1 MLRVRVRLD
10 KTGDRGLGFRAGVW
24 DLTQPR
30 KTIELAGRTLR
41 NEPALVLHKV
51 WDAKDVSGDTY
62 QWYEVGTCTITQP
75 ADAEPGR
82 VRVFIGGVSNPT
94 GDVKGVF
101 FDRAELIP
109 IDAYKPK

>member
-1 MLRVRVRLD
+1 
-10 KTGDRGLGFRAGVW
+10 VW
-24 DLTQPR
+24 DLTQPF
-30 KTIELAGRTLR
+30 KTIELAGRPR
-41 NEPALVLHKV
+41 NGSVEPTLVLHKI

-75 ADAEPGR
+75 VASDPGR

-94 GDVKGVF
+94 GDVKGGF

-109 IDAYKPK
+109 INAYKPKQSPP